1 MEKCRVM
8 VDLENEERLN
18 DKAAERDELTASINR
33 EALSREVLRIIKHEF
48 LDVRGNQVLIAKHH
62 KDMGEVVVRVF
73 EYTPTVSN
81 GLPYLEDALLE
92 ILVKHPDT
100 QLAKL
105 VTQAVRDVALDNLD
119 LHEDDIE

>member
-18 DKAAERDELTASINR
+18 DEAAERDELTASINR
-33 EALSREVLRIIKHEF
+33 EALSGEILRIREREY
-48 LDVRGNQVLIAKHH
+48 LDVRGNQVLMSKHH
-62 KDMGEVVVRVF
+62 KDMTEVAVRVF

-81 GLPYLEDALLE
+81 GLPNLEDALLE
-92 ILVKHPDT
+92 ILIAHPDT

-105 VTQAVRDVALDNLD
+105 VTQGVRDVALDNLD
-119 LHEDDIE
+119 LDEEDL

>member
-18 DKAAERDELTASINR
+18 DEAAERDELTASINR
-33 EALSREVLRIIKHEF
+33 EALLREVSRIIQHEF

-62 KDMGEVVVRVF
+62 KDMGEVAVRVF

-92 ILVKHPDT
+92 ILLNHPDT

-105 VTQAVRDVALDNLD
+105 ITQGVRDVALDNLD
-119 LHEDDIE
+119 LDEEDL

>member
-1 MEKCRVM
+1 MERCRVM

-18 DKAAERDELTASINR
+18 DEAAERDELTASINR
-33 EALSREVLRIIKHEF
+33 ESLSREVLRIIQHEF

-62 KDMGEVVVRVF
+62 KDMGEVACRVF

-81 GLPYLEDALLE
+81 GLPNLEDALVE
-92 ILVKHPDT
+92 ILLNHPDT

-105 VTQAVRDVALDNLD
+105 VIQGVRDTALDNLELDEED
-119 LHEDDIE
+119 L

>member
-18 DKAAERDELTASINR
+18 DDAAERDELTASINR
-33 EALSREVLRIIKHEF
+33 EALSDEISRIIQHEF
-48 LDVRGNQVLIAKHH
+48 LDVRGNQVLMSKNH
-62 KDMGEVVVRVF
+62 KDMDDVVVRVF

-92 ILVKHPDT
+92 ILLKHPDT

-105 VTQAVRDVALDNLD
+105 ITQGVRDVALDNLD
-119 LHEDDIE
+119 LDEEDI